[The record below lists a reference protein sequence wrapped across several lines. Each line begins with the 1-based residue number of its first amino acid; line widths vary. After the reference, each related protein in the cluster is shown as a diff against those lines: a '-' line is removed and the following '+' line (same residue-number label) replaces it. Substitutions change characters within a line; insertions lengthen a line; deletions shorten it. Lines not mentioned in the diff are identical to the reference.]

1 MKSNQNW
8 KKNTKETFNS
18 KKGNNKFEKKRS
30 DDYSYFKGRSIE
42 VRNGDVN
49 GALRRLKKV
58 LERMDFQ
65 KELAKR
71 DYYEKPSVKRKRL
84 KEQAVKRS
92 NKDIA
97 NRMAK
102 GDFIPTTSDSQKSLK
117 GKRSRRKLFLARDK
131 VKKLRKNRQH

>member
-1 MKSNQNW
+1 MKNNQNW
-8 KKNTKETFNS
+8 KKNTKEKFNS
-18 KKGNNKFEKKRS
+18 KKGNKFEKKRS
-30 DDYSYFKGRSIE
+30 DDYSYFNGRSIE
-42 VRNGDVN
+42 VRNDDVN

-71 DYYEKPSVKRKRL
+71 EYYEKPSVKRKRL

-92 NKDIA
+92 NKDIS

-117 GKRSRRKLFLARDK
+117 GKRTRRKLFLVREK
-131 VKKLRKNRQH
+131 IKKIRKNRHH